1 LGISGSLN
9 LKKILLL
16 GSSGFLG
23 TNLRDYFEV
32 NYSSEYKLINIE
44 GKSQLDIKNFDLFNG
59 FIEKNK
65 PEIII
70 NAAAFVGGIAYGS
83 KFPAKILHDNSQI
96 VLNIYESARLNNIE
110 KVINPIS
117 NCAYPGD
124 ASLYKEEA
132 FWDGKPHDSV
142 FNYGF
147 TRRLI
152 VAHGDAYFSEYNLNS
167 VNIVMSNMYGPHDH
181 FDEERSHALGAL
193 INKIYNAKSL
203 NEKNITIWGTGKPIR
218 EWLYVKDACEAIAR
232 SILLPNGHH
241 FMNVGVNKG
250 ISISD
255 LAKLISQKIEWNG
268 EFIFDT
274 SKQDGAM
281 EKRVDGKYSN
291 NLLNWMPETNLEKGI
306 EETVDWYVREKR
318 K

>member
-1 LGISGSLN
+1 
-9 LKKILLL
+9 
-16 GSSGFLG
+16 
-23 TNLRDYFEV
+23 
-32 NYSSEYKLINIE
+32 
-44 GKSQLDIKNFDLFNG
+44 
-59 FIEKNK
+59 
-65 PEIII
+65 
-70 NAAAFVGGIAYGS
+70 
-83 KFPAKILHDNSQI
+83 
-96 VLNIYESARLNNIE
+96 
-110 KVINPIS
+110 
-117 NCAYPGD
+117 
-124 ASLYKEEA
+124 
-132 FWDGKPHDSV
+132 
-142 FNYGF
+142 
-147 TRRLI
+147 
-152 VAHGDAYFSEYNLNS
+152 
-167 VNIVMSNMYGPHDH
+167 MSNMYGPHDH

-203 NEKNITIWGTGKPIR
+203 NEKNITIWGTGRPIR
-218 EWLYVKDACEAIAR
+218 EWLFVKDACEAIAR